1 MKVECKDCG
10 FVQEYDPNYPYCRN
24 CGAALVQKEEPGSAS
39 NSFVKYKAA
48 GLFLVVIFFF
58 LFLFASRYYGA
69 AGMLVG
75 VLLWLWGEEKKRQLR
90 KAR

>member
-10 FVQEYDPNYPYCRN
+10 FVQEYDPAYPYCRH
-24 CGAALVQKEEPGSAS
+24 CGAALIQEEARTSS
-39 NSFVKYKAA
+39 NSFIKYKAA
-48 GLFLVVIFFF
+48 GLFMMVIFFF

-69 AGMLVG
+69 AGILVG

-90 KAR
+90 KPR